1 MAWQSQEPALV
12 LYLHLHLRLSSEAGT
27 SPKVYNSTPA
37 SFVSQARINRLSGLE
52 TVKVCRVGE
61 VIDPRTRE
69 TIAGFVEEEC
79 PNAVE
84 VLSTVISSCK

>member
-1 MAWQSQEPALV
+1 MAVSGASLV
-12 LYLHLHLRLSSEAGT
+12 LYLHLHLHLSSKAGT
-27 SPKVYNSTPA
+27 STRVYNSSPA

-52 TVKVCRVGE
+52 TLKVCRVGE

-79 PNAVE
+79 PHAVE
-84 VLSTVISSCK
+84 VLSTAVSSCK